1 MLSRDEVRELA
12 ARHQLLDHAEFLMDL
27 PRAGWRLD
35 PDPRTPASA
44 PRASKI
50 GGGADMAEGELWPL
64 NGAGVP
70 YALLA
75 QIDCAHLPALDDEWP
90 ASAIWQHRDML
101 LRVFA
106 DCAHVDGTDVI
117 VLEAAPET
125 KVHRRERPPLPA
137 PWPFELPPQN
147 FGLGENAEVR
157 EAAIRAR
164 PFVSV
169 VVPGHEASGIT
180 ALPEYH
186 RWAAALTNGGQPGE
200 QSISTLVSEP
210 IAVQHNPLG
219 ATDDEGNHPSGWR
232 VLLHLATDERLGFDY
247 GGGACT
253 VIVPTADM
261 AAGRYDR
268 AACVW
273 QF

>member
-1 MLSRDEVRELA
+1 
-12 ARHQLLDHAEFLMDL
+12 
-27 PRAGWRLD
+27 
-35 PDPRTPASA
+35 
-44 PRASKI
+44 
-50 GGGADMAEGELWPL
+50 MAEGERWPV

-75 QIDCAHLPALDDEWP
+75 QIDCAQLAALDGEWP
-90 ASAIWQHRDML
+90 PSAIWEHRDVL

-106 DCAHVDGTDVI
+106 DCAGVDGTDVI

-125 KVHRRERPPLPA
+125 EVHRRERPPLPV

-147 FGLGENAEVR
+147 FGLGENAEVP
-157 EAAIRAR
+157 EAAIRAT

-180 ALPEYH
+180 ASKEYH
-186 RWAAALTNGGQPGE
+186 QWAASLANDGTPAE
-200 QSISTLVSEP
+200 QTISTLVSEP
-210 IAVQHNPLG
+210 IAVQYNPLG
-219 ATDDEGNHPSGWR
+219 TDDDVDHRPSEWR

-253 VIVPTADM
+253 VIVPTAEL